1 MVFSFIQIFLLDCIS
16 NNFIKQNKP
25 FFNKMSLF
33 NVSGFRYW
41 DTTDVGEALCED
53 FKKVSLLDFKLL
65 FFF

>member
-1 MVFSFIQIFLLDCIS
+1 
-16 NNFIKQNKP
+16 
-25 FFNKMSLF
+25 MSLF

-65 FFF
+65 FFFKSLLFVQRVYFI